1 MVKLVRCGED
11 FFFPK
16 YVTNDTKQL
25 NKTEIDVH
33 KSHMKMLRIITEV
46 FAKKKI
52 FKKYSLLFFLLK
64 VLLTLYK
71 KYRVESLICHL
82 SLVILNFK

>member
-46 FAKKKI
+46 FAKKKKI
-52 FKKYSLLFFLLK
+52 
-64 VLLTLYK
+64 
-71 KYRVESLICHL
+71 
-82 SLVILNFK
+82 